1 MTSANDL
8 GERKKVR
15 ARLAED
21 KVATATI
28 FRPPSLPSPKLR
40 SLFFEE
46 RKSLWTRV
54 FGSSRLS
61 SRRIG
66 SDSWQVVDAQ
76 FDTVIAR
83 LYSCMQSE
91 ARIMLEPAA
100 ELLRILAVYRRKR
113 RVLGDRKNI

>member
-8 GERKKVR
+8 RERKKVR

-40 SLFFEE
+40 SLFSRRE
-46 RKSLWTRV
+46 RV
-54 FGSSRLS
+54 FGFSRLS

>member
-1 MTSANDL
+1 MDESL
-8 GERKKVR
+8 R
-15 ARLAED
+15 
-21 KVATATI
+21 
-28 FRPPSLPSPKLR
+28 FLPSFLPEDR
-40 SLFFEE
+40 
-46 RKSLWTRV
+46 
-54 FGSSRLS
+54 
-61 SRRIG
+61 G

>member
-8 GERKKVR
+8 RERKKVR

-54 FGSSRLS
+54 FGF

>member
-28 FRPPSLPSPKLR
+28 FRPPSLSQITFT
-40 SLFFEE
+40 FFEE

-54 FGSSRLS
+54 FGFSRLS